1 MRVRV
6 EFTTEPMLDESTVC
20 AIAGVHHARRRG
32 EAWSVTVESLASTV
46 PRVIETVERG
56 NAVLKSLSTHQATL
70 EDVFVALTGRE
81 LRDA

>member
-1 MRVRV
+1 MAGRHFWVN
-6 EFTTEPMLDESTVC
+6 DTVIRHDR
-20 AIAGVHHARRRG
+20 AQRR
-32 EAWSVTVESLASTV
+32 
-46 PRVIETVERG
+46 IETVERG